1 MLIADLDKE
10 TEIYLADLLAA
21 ENTTSPELIKTLIR
35 DRWLSLQNERA
46 SRSRQHKEVI
56 ATYIRRKSYR

>member
-1 MLIADLDKE
+1 MLVTDLDKQ

-21 ENTTSPELIKTLIR
+21 ENTTSTELLKTLIR
-35 DRWLSLQNERA
+35 DRWLSLQSEQA